1 MSFNPIESL
10 AKVRHEFGEHGGVNR
25 SIEASTTFT
34 VLNAATM
41 PDIFQGLR
49 GPEDQQKS
57 AEGCYL
63 YGRHFNPT
71 VYVLGRYVAAI
82 EGTEAAYCTASG
94 MSAIAGAIMQHCGP
108 GDHVVAS
115 DTIYGGTFALLKEFL
130 PVKAGVATM
139 FLNIADLDAVRR
151 AITPR
156 TKIVYC
162 ETLANPTMVVA
173 DLRELAKIAH
183 GVGASLIVDNTF
195 TPMMVSPC
203 MLGADVVVHSMTKF
217 MGGGSDI
224 IAGAV
229 CGTKAFVSSLM
240 DTHTGALMLLGPTM
254 DPRVA
259 FELSLRLPHLPL
271 RIKEHSRR
279 AQFFAERL
287 SERGVP
293 VSYPGLPDHPQHK
306 LLTSMLNEGFGYGG
320 MLAIDVGTKERA
332 FRLMEYLQNEQ
343 RFGFLAVSLGY
354 FDTLMSCSASSTSS
368 EMSDEDLRAAGIAP
382 GLVRVSL
389 GYTGTLEQRWAQFEA
404 GLKHIGVLK

>member
-1 MSFNPIESL
+1 MLFNPIESL
-10 AKVRHEFGEHGGVNR
+10 AKVRHEFGEHGGVNM

-41 PDIFQGLR
+41 PDIFQGVR
-49 GPEDQQKS
+49 GPDDQQKS

-130 PVKAGVATM
+130 PVKAGVSTT

-156 TKIVYC
+156 TKVVYC
-162 ETLANPTMVVA
+162 ETVANPTMVVA

-183 GVGASLIVDNTF
+183 GAGAALVVDNTF
-195 TPMMVSPC
+195 TPMMVSPS
-203 MLGADVVVHSMTKF
+203 MIGADVVVHSMTKF

-229 CGTKAFVSSLM
+229 CGTKAFISSLM

-287 SERGVP
+287 NERGVP
-293 VSYPGLPDHPQHK
+293 VSYPGLPDHPQHT
-306 LLTSMLNEGFGYGG
+306 LLSSMLNEGFGYGG

-404 GLKHIGVLK
+404 GLKHVGLLA

>member
-10 AKVRHEFGEHGGVNR
+10 AKVRHEFGEHGGVNM

-63 YGRHFNPT
+63 YGRHFKPT

-130 PVKAGVATM
+130 PVKAGVATT

-271 RIKEHSRR
+271 RMKEHSRR

-389 GYTGTLEQRWAQFEA
+389 GYTGTLEQRWAQFAEA
-404 GLKHIGVLK
+404 LQKVGLL

>member
-10 AKVRHEFGEHGGVNR
+10 AKVRHEFGEHGGVNM

-82 EGTEAAYCTASG
+82 EGTEAAYCTASS

-115 DTIYGGTFALLKEFL
+115 DTIYGGTVALLKEFL
-130 PVKAGVATM
+130 PVKAGVATT

-183 GVGASLIVDNTF
+183 AAGASLVVDNTF

-306 LLTSMLNEGFGYGG
+306 LLSSMLNEGFGYGG

-404 GLKHIGVLK
+404 GLKHVGVLK